1 MLQDLMAQRAVEE
14 EQRRK
19 AEQESREK
27 EREDTNKR
35 LKLLED
41 QLQVEHY
48 LN

>member
-27 EREDTNKR
+27 ERADMDDR
-35 LKLLED
+35 LKLLENL
-41 QLQVEHY
+41 LQVEHY

>member
-1 MLQDLMAQRAVEE
+1 MLQDLMVQRAVEE
-14 EQRRK
+14 EQRRQ
-19 AEQESREK
+19 AEQDSIEK

-41 QLQVEHY
+41 QLHVEHY

>member
-14 EQRRK
+14 EQRRQAK
-19 AEQESREK
+19 QESREK
-27 EREDTNKR
+27 EREDMNKR

>member
-14 EQRRK
+14 EQRRQ
-19 AEQESREK
+19 AGQESREK
-27 EREDTNKR
+27 ERGDTNKR

>member
-1 MLQDLMAQRAVEE
+1 MLQDLMEVRAVEE
-14 EQRRK
+14 EERRK

-27 EREDTNKR
+27 EWADMDDR
-35 LKLLED
+35 LKLLEN